1 MTVVEIGNFRQL
13 DSHFRGDIS
22 TGCPVAASAM
32 SRRRNSWAT
41 RNSRHFAASSG
52 IGIPEKTASL
62 SSNTRR
68 RTILNDFVIRVV
80 ASITNQSRGGS
91 HGGESTPC
99 RDNPGHGSRGRI
111 GRELNQHQQNA

>member
-80 ASITNQSRGGS
+80 ASITNQSRNRPRHS
-91 HGGESTPC
+91 ASRPVASPSAAWRQCTIP
-99 RDNPGHGSRGRI
+99 RDNLGPG
-111 GRELNQHQQNA
+111 